1 LARLDLSTDQMI
13 LGGDDDYLKMLENL
27 SVLEYIN
34 SVGGSDPFAPAE
46 PWYAV
51 NPIVR
56 ELQKFKAAVSALSK
70 VSVS

>member
-1 LARLDLSTDQMI
+1 
-13 LGGDDDYLKMLENL
+13 MLEHL

-34 SVGGSDPFAPAE
+34 GSKDDPFAPSE

-56 ELQKFKAAVSALSK
+56 ELEKFKAAVKALSK
-70 VSVS
+70 RLS